1 MKETQFFDK
10 KSLRLVTGNS
20 ANWQEL
26 AKDCVCFANSRGGDI
41 HVGIENQEKMPPI
54 GQVIDLELPFIIRK
68 RISENTV
75 NVGVEP
81 TIVTAENGGQ
91 YIRLTILQSASTIA
105 STRDGKYYYRSAD
118 ACIPLLPDE
127 LSRLFTDKPSFIWET
142 KPTRIPKRQIDQ
154 QKLQSFVQDIRASRR
169 VSAHVKQKSVDE
181 LLEHYHFAVGEVL
194 TNLGI
199 LWIGQRNDRSN
210 LLYAPTIQ
218 FFKYD
223 ERSQKVNR
231 LLWDDH
237 SLNPKELIEAVWT
250 QIPDW
255 KEGVEV
261 PDGMFRRFI
270 PNYDEVVI
278 RELMANALVHR
289 PYTQRGDVYL
299 NLYPERLEV
308 VNPGLFPI
316 GITPRNYLHKNARRN
331 EKLAQVFYD
340 LHLMDKEGSGI
351 DKLYE
356 TLLSQ
361 GKRIPEALQGDD
373 YVQITIYRH
382 ILKPDLLTFLKR
394 ADEECQLLQKERI
407 CLGLIA
413 QHGSLSSLE
422 FSRRLDLPDQPNA
435 IRHWLGRLMDLGLVQ
450 SRGKTRGVQY
460 FVNPE
465 FIKNTNF
472 KTTTNLKNIEEHRL
486 EELIYKDISEYP
498 DSRFSEIHE
507 RIGTEINIFKVKR
520 LLKSMVEKESL
531 AITGIRRGAKYHLKQ
546 KSVK

>member
-1 MKETQFFDK
+1 
-10 KSLRLVTGNS
+10 
-20 ANWQEL
+20 
-26 AKDCVCFANSRGGDI
+26 
-41 HVGIENQEKMPPI
+41 
-54 GQVIDLELPFIIRK
+54 
-68 RISENTV
+68 
-75 NVGVEP
+75 
-81 TIVTAENGGQ
+81 
-91 YIRLTILQSASTIA
+91 
-105 STRDGKYYYRSAD
+105 
-118 ACIPLLPDE
+118 
-127 LSRLFTDKPSFIWET
+127 
-142 KPTRIPKRQIDQ
+142 
-154 QKLQSFVQDIRASRR
+154 
-169 VSAHVKQKSVDE
+169 
-181 LLEHYHFAVGEVL
+181 
-194 TNLGI
+194 
-199 LWIGQRNDRSN
+199 
-210 LLYAPTIQ
+210 
-218 FFKYD
+218 
-223 ERSQKVNR
+223 